1 MRRST
6 VVATVTG
13 KLAKRSL
20 LGVLSS
26 IAIAT
31 VAVAAPAQKVAVDTQ
46 VSGVEWL
53 GKKVLGQHNGTIKL
67 KSGEVKIEN
76 GAPVSGKF
84 EVDMQSIFVSDIKDP
99 KDNQKLAGHLKS
111 DDFFGVSLFPV
122 TLVELTKFEPIQNA
136 AAGQPNYNVS
146 GNVSIKGVSQPIA
159 FPATIDMKDGKATA
173 KASITL
179 DRTKFG
185 VRYGSNKFFD
195 NLGDRVISDNFDVT
209 VNVVGTVSQG

>member
-1 MRRST
+1 MRPST
-6 VVATVTG
+6 VVTTITG
-13 KLAKRSL
+13 KLAKGSL
-20 LGVLSS
+20 VGILSS

-31 VAVAAPAQKVAVDTQ
+31 VAVAAPTQKVAVDTQ

-53 GKKVLGQHNGTIKL
+53 GKKVLGQHNGTIRL

-84 EVDMQSIFVSDIKDP
+84 EVDMQSIFVSDIKDA
-99 KDNQKLAGHLKS
+99 KDNQKLTGHLKS

-136 AAGQPNYNVS
+136 APGQPNYNVS

-173 KASITL
+173 KAAITL